1 MISLL
6 GHFYPIGMMGYTNYT
21 VMALATP
28 IQFWIGLRFY
38 RGFWDGIKAKASNMD
53 TLIDIGTSAAYLYS
67 IVVTLDPGYFYL
79 HLFILKRLQ

>member
-1 MISLL
+1 
-6 GHFYPIGMMGYTNYT
+6 MMGYTNYT

-79 HLFILKRLQ
+79 HLFMLKRLQ